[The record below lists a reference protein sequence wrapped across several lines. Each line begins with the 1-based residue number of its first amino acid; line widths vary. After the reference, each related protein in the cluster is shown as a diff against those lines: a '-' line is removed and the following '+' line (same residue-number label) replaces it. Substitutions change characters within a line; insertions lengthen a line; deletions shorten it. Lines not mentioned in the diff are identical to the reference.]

1 MATVPIPFPRKTGRP
16 RKKVDAKRILALHSE
31 GLSWRKIAKRLRVGA
46 GTAFRAAQGRSK
58 SVS

>member
-1 MATVPIPFPRKTGRP
+1 MATLPIPFPARNGRP
-16 RKKVDAKRILALHSE
+16 RKKVDAKRILALRAQ
-31 GLSWRKIAKRLRVGA
+31 GRSWREIAKRMHVGI